1 MISRIEGLAAE
12 VENDGVIVMV
22 GGLGLK
28 VFTPQPLLNEIE
40 AGKPVALRT
49 HLIVKGGVNT
59 PHNGRKKERLFP
71 SPQTDGTN
79 SWGTN
84 REPGL
89 QVYSC

>member
-1 MISRIEGLAAE
+1 MISRIEGIAAE

-49 HLIVKGGVNT
+49 HHRSQLLRQFPRSVK
-59 PHNGRKKERLFP
+59 
-71 SPQTDGTN
+71 S
-79 SWGTN
+79 
-84 REPGL
+84 
-89 QVYSC
+89 